1 MDVVRISKRMSK
13 ALRHQPERLG
23 LTLDQAGWVPVEDLL
38 AALHLTRDELD
49 RVVAENNK
57 KRFEVVGG
65 RIRASQGHSV
75 EVDLGYE
82 PAEPPV
88 VLYHG
93 TPTGNV
99 AAILAQGLLKG
110 NRHHVHLSQDTA
122 TAEQVGA
129 RRGRPVV
136 LTVHAG
142 RMAAD
147 GHVFFRSTN
156 GVWLTEHVPAAYVTA
171 PTR

>member
-1 MDVVRISKRMSK
+1 MDVVKVSKRMSK

-23 LTLDQAGWVPVEDLL
+23 LSLDPAGWVPVEDLL
-38 AALHLTRDELD
+38 AAMHLTREQLD
-49 RVVAENNK
+49 VVVAENNK
-57 KRFEVVGG
+57 KRFEVVDG

-75 EVDLGYE
+75 AVDLGYE
-82 PAEPPV
+82 PAEPPA

-93 TPTGNV
+93 TPAGNV
-99 AAILAQGLLKG
+99 AAILEQGLLKG
-110 NRHHVHLSQDTA
+110 NRHHVHLSGDTA
-122 TAEQVGA
+122 TAVQVGA

-147 GHVFFRSTN
+147 GHVFYRSTN
-156 GVWLTEHVPAAYVTA
+156 GVWLAEHVPAEYVKTE
-171 PTR
+171 

>member
-1 MDVVRISKRMSK
+1 MDVVKVSKRMSK

-23 LTLDQAGWVPVEDLL
+23 LTLDSAGWVDVADLL
-38 AALHLTRDELD
+38 AAMHLTREQLD
-49 RVVAENNK
+49 VVVAENNK
-57 KRFEVVGG
+57 KRFEVVDG

-75 EVDLGYE
+75 DVDLGYE
-82 PAEPPV
+82 PAEPPA

-93 TPTGNV
+93 TPAGNV

-110 NRHHVHLSQDTA
+110 NRHHVHLSGDTA
-122 TAEQVGA
+122 TAVQVGA

-147 GHVFFRSTN
+147 GHVFYRSTN
-156 GVWLTEHVPAAYVTA
+156 GVWLAEHVPAEYVTA
-171 PTR
+171 E